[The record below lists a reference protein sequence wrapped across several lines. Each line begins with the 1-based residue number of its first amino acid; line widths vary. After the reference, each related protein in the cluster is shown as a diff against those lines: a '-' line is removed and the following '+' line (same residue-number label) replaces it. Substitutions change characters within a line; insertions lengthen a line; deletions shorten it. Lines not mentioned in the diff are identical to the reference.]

1 MKKFLLAFFALS
13 GAVFSSYAQYH
24 DASPKISAGVC
35 VGATVGPAINYYPT
49 VRGASLKLAVPI
61 SASPFSLTLT
71 TGYTQ
76 FISKKGFVAEVNSDG
91 SATASRYYANF
102 VPLQIGVRDYVYN
115 RLFFE
120 GNIGASFNVNPN
132 HRRYSDAQVATVFAT
147 NLGYSIPLGSHD
159 NYAVDLSVGYENRIQ
174 YAGGYSQIGFKAA
187 FSFGL

>member
-1 MKKFLLAFFALS
+1 MKKFLLVFFALS
-13 GAVFSSYAQYH
+13 GVVFSSRAQYH
-24 DASPKISAGVC
+24 DASPKISAGYSR
-35 VGATVGPAINYYPT
+35 GATVGPGINYYPT
-49 VRGASLKLAVPI
+49 VRATSLKLAVPI

-76 FISKKGFVAEVNSDG
+76 FISKSGYVAEVNSDG

-102 VPLQIGVRDYVYN
+102 VPVEIGVKDYVYN

-120 GNIGASFNVNPN
+120 GNIGASFNVNSN
-132 HRRYSDAQVATVFAT
+132 HSKYTDAEVATIFAT
-147 NLGYSIPLGSHD
+147 NIGYSIPLGKRD

-174 YAGGYSQIGFKAA
+174 YAGGYSQIAFKAA